1 MPVITVAQDDRLEVK
16 VMVYKVPNNEVLVD
30 GRFCEITD
38 TKIDPRVYLD
48 KALDAVGFRD
58 TSVVE
63 LVITGEVL
71 YHPVRVET
79 KATVTRIIT
88 GLDDPMRRLQYYCSN
103 PQEFA
108 TIEECYSF
116 IRHII
121 EEPLQ

>member
-1 MPVITVAQDDRLEVK
+1 MPVITAQDDKIDVK
-16 VMVYKVPNNEVLVD
+16 VMVYKIPNDTVQVD

-38 TKIDPRVYLD
+38 TKVDPRLYLD

-63 LVITGEVL
+63 LVITEVML
-71 YHPVRVET
+71 YHPIRVET

-88 GLDDPMRRLQYYCSN
+88 GLDDPIRRLQYYCSN
-103 PQEFA
+103 PKEFA
-108 TIEECYSF
+108 TIEECYAF